1 MAIHGEIEQ
10 LNALILPM
18 ICRTHVRVPGTAR
31 MGSIDKPAD
40 VTRYYD
46 FTVSRGTLSPDGV
59 AQSMITVNGQFT
71 GPTIYANWGDMY
83 VTLLYMYLL
92 CD

>member
-1 MAIHGEIEQ
+1 MATHGEIEQ

-18 ICRTHVRVPGTAR
+18 ICQTHVRVPGTAR
-31 MGSIDKPAD
+31 IATIDKQAD

-83 VTLLYMYLL
+83 VTLLHPYLL
-92 CD
+92 CG